1 MVTSQTQRY
10 SLSGILSFIL
20 GLLLTMISV
29 VPAHGGN
36 DQLVPMNV
44 QVPLFL
50 KIMTF
55 DRHFSTAPG
64 EVVVIGIIYQGN
76 VRSSANVKDEFLR
89 EMAKVATKDIG
100 GRPVKCVPLDIS
112 EPVALAALVQ
122 QEHVRLLYVTPL
134 RSASLQSIL
143 AVSRQQ
149 QIPTLSAV
157 SEYVESGL
165 SVGVLVNGP
174 RAQILINLPASR
186 EEGIEFS
193 SQLLKLA
200 RVIQ

>member
-1 MVTSQTQRY
+1 MFTLRTDRTSY
-10 SLSGILSFIL
+10 SGALSLILVF
-20 GLLLTMISV
+20 LLSV
-29 VPAHGGN
+29 FWQEPAYGGDEQFVP
-36 DQLVPMNV
+36 VNV
-44 QVPLFL
+44 QIPLIL

-55 DRHFSTAPG
+55 DRHFNANPG
-64 EVVVIGIIYQGN
+64 NRVIIGIIYQSN
-76 VRSSANVKDEFLR
+76 VRSSVNIKDEFVR
-89 EMAKVATKDIG
+89 EITRSAAKDIRG
-100 GRPVKCVPLDIS
+100 TPVTCVPLDIS
-112 EPVALAALVQ
+112 GEMSLAESVL

-134 RSASLQSIL
+134 RSVSLQSIL
-143 AVSRQQ
+143 AVSRVY

-157 SEYVESGL
+157 GEYVESGL
-165 SVGVLVNGP
+165 SVGLVANGP

>member
-1 MVTSQTQRY
+1 MFTLRTDRTSY
-10 SLSGILSFIL
+10 SGALSLILVF
-20 GLLLTMISV
+20 LLSV
-29 VPAHGGN
+29 FWQEPAYGGDEQFVP
-36 DQLVPMNV
+36 VNV
-44 QVPLFL
+44 QIPLIL

-55 DRHFSTAPG
+55 DRHFNANPG
-64 EVVVIGIIYQGN
+64 NRVIIGIIYQSN
-76 VRSSANVKDEFLR
+76 VRSSVNIKDEFVR
-89 EMAKVATKDIG
+89 EITRSAAKDIRG
-100 GRPVKCVPLDIS
+100 TPVTCVPLDIS
-112 EPVALAALVQ
+112 GEMSLAESVR

-134 RSASLQSIL
+134 RSVSLQSIL
-143 AVSRQQ
+143 AVSRVY

-157 SEYVESGL
+157 GEYVESGL
-165 SVGVLVNGP
+165 SVGLVANGP